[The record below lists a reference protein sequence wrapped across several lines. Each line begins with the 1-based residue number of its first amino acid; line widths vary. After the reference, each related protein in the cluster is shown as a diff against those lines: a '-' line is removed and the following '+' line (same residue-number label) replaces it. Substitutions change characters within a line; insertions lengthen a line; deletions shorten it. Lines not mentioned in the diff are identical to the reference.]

1 MTPECR
7 LQRFEKAFREYV
19 ANPQVNG
26 TADEFRGYK
35 ETHCGLWVS
44 GEEGNE
50 IDGQPAFSY
59 WSMSERYEFGVHRRH
74 ERVPRRARRV
84 RGLVRSGYG
93 RDLPGGGSV
102 IRETEYPCGT
112 DRQHT
117 GRIIQRGKCAVCDVL
132 AGMTSPRR

>member
-7 LQRFEKAFREYV
+7 LRRFEEAFREYV

-59 WSMSERYEFGVHRRH
+59 WSMSERYEFGVHRDMNEFLDGH
-74 ERVPRRARRV
+74 GA
-84 RGLVRSGYG
+84 YA
-93 RDLPGGGSV
+93 DWYDPGTVV
-102 IRETEYPCGT
+102 IYLE
-112 DRQHT
+112 
-117 GRIIQRGKCAVCDVL
+117 AV
-132 AGMTSPRR
+132 A